1 MAIKF
6 IDGDAPAPEPDQP
19 QASDVQV
26 GGDHYKKYVIQPI
39 EFISKN
45 NIPYIEANVL
55 KYVLRHKDKNGK
67 EDLLKAR
74 HYIDL
79 LIEMEYK

>member
-6 IDGDAPAPEPDQP
+6 VDGDAPPHEVP
-19 QASDVQV
+19 ASDVQI
-26 GGDHYKKYVIQPI
+26 GGDHYKKYAIQPI
-39 EFISKN
+39 EFISNN